1 VDRKEI
7 MGKVRKIISEK
18 LGVEE
23 EKVVE
28 EAKLIDDLGADS
40 LDLVDLIMDL
50 ENEFDVKVDDS
61 DIEKISTVGEVVD
74 YIAKKL

>member
-1 VDRKEI
+1 MDRKEI

>member
-1 VDRKEI
+1 MDRKEI

-50 ENEFDVKVDDS
+50 ENEFGVKVDDS

-74 YIAKKL
+74 YITRKL

>member
-1 VDRKEI
+1 MDRKEI

-50 ENEFDVKVDDS
+50 ENEFGVKVDDS

>member
-50 ENEFDVKVDDS
+50 ENEFGVKVDDS

-74 YIAKKL
+74 YITRKL

>member
-1 VDRKEI
+1 MDRKEI
-7 MGKVRKIISEK
+7 MEKVKKIISEK
-18 LGVEE
+18 LGIEE

-50 ENEFDVKVDDS
+50 ENEFNVKVDDS

-74 YIAKKL
+74 YISKKL

>member
-7 MGKVRKIISEK
+7 MEKVRKIISEK

>member
-74 YIAKKL
+74 YITKKL